1 VTPEVTGEAVAAT
14 TLADLPKGGHG
25 RVARLT
31 GRPVVVQRLS
41 EMGLTPGTEVVVVR
55 FAPLG
60 DPIEVRV
67 RGYALSLRREDARAV
82 VLAAG

>member
-1 VTPEVTGEAVAAT
+1 VSGAAGAPT
-14 TLADLPKGGHG
+14 TLADLERGGGG
-25 RVARLT
+25 RVARLE
-31 GRPVVVQRLS
+31 GRPAVVQRLS
-41 EMGLTPGTEVVVVR
+41 EMGLTPGAEVKVVR

-67 RGYALSLRREDARAV
+67 RGYSLSLRREDARAV

>member
-1 VTPEVTGEAVAAT
+1 VTGKAVAGT
-14 TLADLPKGGHG
+14 TLADLPKGGRG
-25 RVARLT
+25 TVARLE

-41 EMGLTPGTEVVVVR
+41 EMGLTPGTEVVVLR

-82 VLAAG
+82 VLAAA